1 MQKSTQRMGRIC
13 SINAPW
19 MHNAQCTNA
28 SQAIV
33 NNINNNSVLK
43 IIYLDAVQQLDSLAT
58 AKVELQLFS
67 ILE

>member
-1 MQKSTQRMGRIC
+1 
-13 SINAPW
+13 
-19 MHNAQCTNA
+19 MHLGCTIHNA